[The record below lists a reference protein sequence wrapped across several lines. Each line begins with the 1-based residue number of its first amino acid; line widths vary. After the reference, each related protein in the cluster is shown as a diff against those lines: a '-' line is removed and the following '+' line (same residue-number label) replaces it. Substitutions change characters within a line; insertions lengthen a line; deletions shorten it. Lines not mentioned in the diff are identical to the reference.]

1 MFEKIAALAHNA
13 DEMFQ
18 QAARQLVETGQLDR
32 LFDLRLMQRRHELG
46 LPLGPD
52 AVLDELEDSILSRL
66 ENAYLDACRE
76 VGQLFLEAD
85 RPREAWRYLRPTGEK
100 KAVRRWLERAV
111 PDDDGA
117 DELIELALYEGIDP
131 ERGYAWLLARRGTCN
146 AVTELE
152 AMRGG
157 LSVKDQTA
165 CAAVLVRHM
174 HDELLSNLR
183 GHLERLGE
191 TVPSGESIGELLANS
206 PTLLSEGSFHID
218 TSHLATTV
226 RIARLL
232 TKPALLEK
240 AIELAEY
247 GSRLSADLQY
257 PDEPPFEDLYR
268 THLLL
273 FCASLGRE
281 VETALDYF
289 GGRAREAASDGL
301 SSDGQSTTA
310 VEVYL
315 VLLERIGHTQQ
326 ALDEYAKLVPEGCPL
341 SPYAPT
347 LLRLAQASG
356 GWQRYFEICQQRN
369 DVVGFAAGQLSQ
381 QLPQPAGGR
390 SFGGGP
396 SGPSR

>member
-1 MFEKIAALAHNA
+1 MFDKIAALADDA

-18 QAARQLVETGQLDR
+18 QVARQLVELGQLDQ

-46 LPLGPD
+46 LPLGSD
-52 AVLDELEDSILSRL
+52 AALDELEDSVLSRL
-66 ENAYLDACRE
+66 ENAYLGACRE

-85 RPREAWRYLRPTGEK
+85 RPREAWRYLRPAGEK

-117 DELIELALYEGIDP
+117 DELIELALYEGIDA

-174 HDELLSNLR
+174 HAELLGNLR

-191 TVPSGESIGELLANS
+191 TVPNGDSISELLTNF
-206 PTLLSEGSFHID
+206 PTLLSEGAFHID
-218 TSHLATTV
+218 TSHLATAV
-226 RIARLL
+226 RFSRLL

-240 AIELAEY
+240 AIELADY
-247 GSRLSADLQY
+247 GSRLSADLQV

-273 FCASLGRE
+273 FRASLGRE
-281 VETALDYF
+281 VDAALDYF
-289 GGRAREAASDGL
+289 GGRARETASEEL
-301 SSDGQSTTA
+301 STTA
-310 VEVYL
+310 VEAYL
-315 VLLERIGHTQQ
+315 VLLERTGHAQR
-326 ALDEYAKLVPEGCPL
+326 ALDEYAKLVSADRPL

-347 LLRLAQASG
+347 LLCLAKASG
-356 GWQRYFEICQQRN
+356 DWQCYFEICQLRN

-381 QLPQPAGGR
+381 QLPATKQR
-390 SFGGGP
+390 
-396 SGPSR
+396 

>member
-1 MFEKIAALAHNA
+1 MFDRIAALAHDA
-13 DEMFQ
+13 DEMFC
-18 QAARQLVETGQLDR
+18 QAARQLVEMGQLDR

-52 AVLDELEDSILSRL
+52 AVLDELEDSDRSRL
-66 ENAYLDACRE
+66 EIAYLDACRE

-111 PDDDGA
+111 PNDEAA

-152 AMRGG
+152 AMRGE
-157 LSVKDQTA
+157 LSVANQTA

-174 HDELLSNLR
+174 HAELLSNLR

-191 TVPSGESIGELLANS
+191 TIPNSESIGELLANS
-206 PTLLSEGSFHID
+206 PALLSEGAFHID
-218 TSHLATTV
+218 TSHLATTI
-226 RIARLL
+226 RFARLL
-232 TKPALLEK
+232 TEPALLEQ

-247 GSRLSADLQY
+247 GSRLAADLQY
-257 PDEPPFEDLYR
+257 PDEAPFENLYR

-273 FCASLGRE
+273 FRASLGRE
-281 VETALDYF
+281 VETSLEYF
-289 GGRAREAASDGL
+289 DKRARETPSDE
-301 SSDGQSTTA
+301 QSTTA
-310 VEVYL
+310 VEAYL
-315 VLLERIGHTQQ
+315 VLLERTGRAQQ
-326 ALDEYAKLVPEGCPL
+326 ALDEYSTLVPADCPL

-347 LLRLAQASG
+347 LLGLAQTCG
-356 GWQRYFEICQQRN
+356 GWQRYFDICRQRN

-381 QLPQPAGGR
+381 QPPIAKQP
-390 SFGGGP
+390 
-396 SGPSR
+396 